1 MGSLGYGAHSS
12 HFTEEGMQLSSL
24 QVSVSSL
31 LSDVCVCASLASGCL
46 NFFHIGTIYIETFYM
61 ILGLIGIYNK
71 YTNQTFTHNNHK
83 NIYFKKLVYI

>member
-1 MGSLGYGAHSS
+1 MVPTHLILQRRGCSS
-12 HFTEEGMQLSSL
+12 AVCRFLS
-24 QVSVSSL
+24 SSL